1 MQDEILSGWD
11 YWGPEL
17 KMFFGNVWMGEGE
30 GMKESRKSE
39 GRIWFEME
47 DIMCH
52 LTIPRESESIPIHAG
67 INAAQWQ
74 IQGACLAPS

>member
-1 MQDEILSGWD
+1 
-11 YWGPEL
+11 
-17 KMFFGNVWMGEGE
+17 MGGGE

-39 GRIWFEME
+39 GRILFEME

-67 INAAQWQ
+67 INAAQ
-74 IQGACLAPS
+74 